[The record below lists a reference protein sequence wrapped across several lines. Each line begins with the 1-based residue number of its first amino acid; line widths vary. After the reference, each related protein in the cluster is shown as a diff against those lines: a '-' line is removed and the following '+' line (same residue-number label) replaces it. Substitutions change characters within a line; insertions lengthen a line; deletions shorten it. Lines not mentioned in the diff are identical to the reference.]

1 MIEYIKQFIVVLLVI
16 IIIDIPVI
24 SQLMKPSWK
33 KMVENIQ
40 ITPLNIKTYP
50 IILVYIL
57 LVLGI
62 VIYVLPNVSDKNIL
76 RDSIV
81 YGGILGLII
90 YGIFDFTNYSLISKY
105 DLKLAIID
113 TLWGGILL
121 TFTTYLSKKIL
132 IKFKDIL

>member
-132 IKFKDIL
+132 IKLKDIL